1 MEGHCVRKSF
11 VSITSRKCTSFCDFG
26 FISQFRSLVYVNGF
40 AKYIITQ
47 AGTMAQWIEMLPS
60 KPDNQNSTSRVHMV
74 VGESQFFQVALWPAD
89 ERGYQ
94 HGCSWAHI
102 T

>member
-1 MEGHCVRKSF
+1 MILVLF
-11 VSITSRKCTSFCDFG
+11 L
-26 FISQFRSLVYVNGF
+26 SLDAWVMLM
-40 AKYIITQ
+40 ALQKYIITQ

-60 KPDNQNSTSRVHMV
+60 KPDNQNSTSRVHMI
-74 VGESQFFQVALWPAD
+74 VGGNQFFQVALWPTD
-89 ERGYQ
+89 ERVYQ